1 MFSRH
6 WRPVWDRASVLL
18 GNMINRLSSRVQR
31 MGGDPER
38 TSATGTSLS
47 IGYVPIAIVALIGII
62 VTWDA
67 FREIND
73 WEHQRLTQEFR
84 NAASDRVLMVQR
96 ELDLTLGVVRDI
108 GSFIDASPR
117 IGRKEYRKFVG
128 PALIR
133 YSSIVALEWIP
144 QVKTGERAVFEADAR
159 RSFSRFRITE
169 RNPEGGLIDA
179 GLRPIHFPVLYVQ
192 PYQQNKE
199 RLGLDLAADPPT
211 LDELLRIRETGDM
224 QLSSRIPL
232 DRNSKE
238 EFGFSAR
245 LPVYEGGE
253 SSNGETGDNEESTE
267 EAIERRE
274 MHLRGFAA
282 GIFHIGSIVESAL
295 ENLSPI
301 GIDMVIHDVS
311 DVGDNAYLYRHASRK
326 RVADK
331 GATERGTPTDNEAF
345 VQTLNMANRQWE
357 VTCTAV
363 PGYFQLDTRRG
374 WTVLAG
380 GWAFTILLTIY
391 LSTLVGRAAKINR
404 LVTERTLQL
413 TAANAALNKE
423 IGERIDTQIE
433 LQMLND
439 TLEQRVEERTA
450 EAEQNIKELEQFAYV
465 TSHDLKAPLRS
476 ISNLAT
482 WLEEDL
488 EEKHTEASREQLE
501 LLRDRVQ
508 RMDALIEGLLEYS
521 RIGRTE
527 RAIDTVDVAQLL
539 AEAVDSLAV
548 PEEFSIIIGDGMPTL
563 STERLQLYQVFANLI
578 SNAIKHHGSPQGT
591 VRVTVED
598 QGSCYEFAV
607 ADDGPGIAPQYHEKI
622 FKIFQTLEARDYG
635 SSTGIGLALVKKI
648 VQEHG
653 GSITLDSEEGKGAT
667 FRFTWSKDE

>member
-1 MFSRH
+1 M
-6 WRPVWDRASVLL
+6 LL
-18 GNMINRLSSRVQR
+18 GTMVKWLSSQVQLS
-31 MGGDPER
+31 GNDPKPKAAAI
-38 TSATGTSLS
+38 TLLS
-47 IGYVPIAIVALIGII
+47 IGYVPIVIIALIGIT

-67 FREIND
+67 YQEIQD

-84 NAASDRVLMVQR
+84 NAASDRVLMIQR
-96 ELDLTLGVVRDI
+96 ELDLMLGVVQDI
-108 GSFIDASPR
+108 SSFIDASSR

-133 YSSIVALEWIP
+133 HNSIEALEWIP
-144 QVKTGERAVFEADAR
+144 QVKSAERASFEADAR

-169 RNPEGGLIDA
+169 PGPEGDLIDA
-179 GLRPIHFPVLYVQ
+179 GLRPVHFPILYVQ
-192 PYQQNKE
+192 PYQKNKE
-199 RLGLDLAADPPT
+199 RLGLDLAAGSVT
-211 LDELLRIRETGDM
+211 LDELMQIKETGNM
-224 QLSSRIPL
+224 QLSSRISL
-232 DRNSKE
+232 DGNRGK
-238 EFGFSAR
+238 EFGFAAR
-245 LPVYEGGE
+245 RPVYEGGE
-253 SSNGETGDNEESTE
+253 LNAPVDDE
-267 EAIERRE
+267 EAIDESMSTERRR
-274 MHLRGFAA
+274 MHLRGFAS

-301 GIDMVIHDVS
+301 GIDMVFHDAT
-311 DVGDNAYLYRHASRK
+311 DVGHKAYLYRHASRK
-326 RVADK
+326 RVVDK
-331 GATERGTPTDNEAF
+331 SVTEQEAPIDNEAF
-345 VQTLNMANRQWE
+345 VQIINMANRKWE
-357 VTCTAV
+357 ITCTAV
-363 PGYFQLDTRRG
+363 PGYFQLAPQRG

-413 TAANAALNKE
+413 TASNAALSKE

-450 EAEQNIKELEQFAYV
+450 EVEQNIQELEQFAYV

-476 ISNLAT
+476 ISNLAS

-488 EEKHTEASREQLE
+488 EEKHTDASREQLD

-527 RAIDTVDVAQLL
+527 RTIDTVDIAQLL
-539 AEAVDSLAV
+539 AEVVDSLAV

-563 STERLQLYQVFANLI
+563 NTERLQLYQVFTNLI
-578 SNAIKHHGSPQGT
+578 SNAIKHHGSPQGS
-591 VRVTVED
+591 VQVTVKD
-598 QGSCYEFAV
+598 VGSCYEFSV
-607 ADDGPGIAPQYHEKI
+607 ADDGSGIAPQYHEKI
-622 FKIFQTLEARDYG
+622 FQIFQTLETRDYG
-635 SSTGIGLALVKKI
+635 SNTGIGLALVKKI

-653 GSITLDSEEGKGAT
+653 GSITLESEEGKGAT
-667 FRFTWSKDE
+667 FRFTWSKDK